1 MKPLP
6 TLTWKNDYLELLD
19 QRLLPSKEIFI
30 ECRKVADLEIAIKTL
45 AVRGAPAIG
54 IAAAYGAVLAA
65 LEVAESEAY
74 FKECEKLL
82 DLLAATRPTAVNLFH
97 CLDIQRRILRES
109 VSKSEAIS
117 KLLARANELF
127 DEDIEASKLMGRFG
141 ADLLPDNCT
150 ILTHCN
156 AGGLATSGLGTAL
169 AVIYEANSRGILS
182 KVFADETRPLLQGAR
197 LTAWE
202 LHKSGIDVTVLP
214 DSAAASLLRT
224 GAIDAVITG
233 ADRIAM
239 NGDSANKIGT
249 YPLALAA
256 YQAGVPFYIVAP
268 VSTIDQ
274 HCPDGSSIIIEERAR
289 EELAFFGDMQVMP
302 NEVKVYNPAF
312 DVTPVEFITSIVCDK
327 GVCHSPRELNL

>member
-1 MKPLP
+1 VKPLP
-6 TLTWKNDYLELLD
+6 TLKWKENYLELLD
-19 QRLLPSKEIFI
+19 QRLLPSREVFI
-30 ECRKVADLEIAIKTL
+30 ECRKVAELEVAIKTL

-54 IAAAYGAVLAA
+54 VAAAYGAVLAA
-65 LEVAESEAY
+65 LEVDESETY
-74 FKECEKLL
+74 FSECESLF
-82 DLLAATRPTAVNLFH
+82 DVLAATRPTAVNLFH
-97 CLDIQRRILRES
+97 CLDIQRKVLHES
-109 VSKSEAIS
+109 VSKSEAVLR
-117 KLLARANELF
+117 LLAKANELF
-127 DEDIEASKLMGRFG
+127 DEDIEASKLMGKFG

-182 KVFADETRPLLQGAR
+182 GVYADETRPLLQGAR

-224 GAIDAVITG
+224 GVVDAVITG

-256 YQAGVPFYIVAP
+256 YEAGVPFYIVAP
-268 VSTIDQ
+268 VSTIDRN
-274 HCPDGSSIIIEERAR
+274 CPDGSSIIIEERSR
-289 EELAFFGDMQVMP
+289 DELAFFGKTQVMP
-302 NEVKVYNPAF
+302 NEVKAYNPAF
-312 DVTPVEFITSIVCDK
+312 DVTPVKFITSIVCEK
-327 GVCHSPRELNL
+327 GVCHSPYELIL